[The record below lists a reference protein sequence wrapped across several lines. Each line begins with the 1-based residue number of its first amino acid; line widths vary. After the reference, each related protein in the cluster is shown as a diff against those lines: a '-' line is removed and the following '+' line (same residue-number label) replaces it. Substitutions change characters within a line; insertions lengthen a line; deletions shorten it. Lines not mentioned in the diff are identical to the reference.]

1 MSLLICAE
9 TVSYYRHYVMD
20 IDHDNIYI
28 TEEVRQID
36 RDREKLKKPSVLP
49 LKHFERD
56 FYVDPMRKKLRRQE
70 WFSIAYSLLYMILI
84 ILGISGLF
92 LIDWVCY
99 TGLDVVRQNALV
111 NFTQTGFFN
120 FTVSV
125 NGSGLLARIIRNVT
139 SGLNFTEFLSLNETN
154 ANCLPRPT
162 FTSWQSYLKVYAL
175 AAAIL
180 YMTVNLT
187 YSKRM
192 MSVVCGNY
200 FPKKHQMRVKYLYN
214 QMLIRRRI
222 YFEESLLNLVGEK
235 HVQRGHDANEMTRT
249 DRGRRGKPQPKLTTL
264 GAVKQKFQT
273 LLKRFGTAYRR
284 MLEKCFGR
292 VNSTVYCTACLER
305 REYTACLLTYPSE
318 FR

>member
-1 MSLLICAE
+1 
-9 TVSYYRHYVMD
+9 MD

-28 TEEVRQID
+28 TEELRRID
-36 RDREKLKKPSVLP
+36 RDRVRQKKPSVLP

-70 WFSIAYSLLYMILI
+70 WFSIAYSLLYMVLI

-92 LIDWVCY
+92 LIDWVYY

-120 FTVSV
+120 FSVSV
-125 NGSGLLARIIRNVT
+125 NGSGLLARIIRNAT
-139 SGLNFTEFLSLNETN
+139 SGLNFTEFQSINETN
-154 ANCLPRPT
+154 ANCLPKPT
-162 FTSWQSYLKVYAL
+162 LTSWQSYLTVYAL

-187 YSKRM
+187 YSTRL

-222 YFEESLLNLVGEK
+222 YFEESLLNLVGEQN
-235 HVQRGHDANEMTRT
+235 VRGAHKAHKRTRKNP
-249 DRGRRGKPQPKLTTL
+249 GRRGKPQTMTTTTL
-264 GAVKQKFQT
+264 GAVKQKLITF
-273 LLKRFGTAYRR
+273 LRRFCNAWKR
-284 MLEKCFGR
+284 MVQKCFGR
-292 VNSTVYCTACLER
+292 VKSAVYCTVCLEKG
-305 REYTACLLTYPSE
+305 ENITTYPSE
-318 FR
+318 FA